1 MAAGKYFKLCIEFF
15 NTVLGSYIR
24 LRELHFNTLIQ
35 AQHNLTNDVMP
46 ALMDYADS
54 IMENAM
60 GMFGR
65 PGMNILSPVADKH
78 TTIKECLES
87 LRTENLKF
95 KLALDKDTL
104 SGIHNIL
111 DDMMTDLN
119 KWIYLS
125 ENK

>member
-1 MAAGKYFKLCIEFF
+1 MTNGKYSKLCIEFF
-15 NTVLGSYIR
+15 NTILGSYIR

-35 AQHNLTNDVMP
+35 AQHDLTNAVMP

-65 PGMNILSPVADKH
+65 PGMDILTPSKDTH
-78 TTIKECLES
+78 TTIKECLEA

-95 KLALDKDTL
+95 KLALDKNTL

-119 KWIYLS
+119 KWVYLS
-125 ENK
+125 DNK

>member
-1 MAAGKYFKLCIEFF
+1 MTTGRYFNLCIDFF
-15 NTVLGSYIR
+15 NTILGAYIR

-65 PGMNILSPVADKH
+65 PGMDILEAKKDSHD
-78 TTIKECLES
+78 TIKECLEN

-95 KLALDKDTL
+95 KNALDKGTL